1 MKIPQISQI
10 IYFQWPKPFEE
21 RTGSSWWKA
30 GPFSKKCF
38 LLRDLFHELQKK
50 SPKIDQE
57 FTPRCTHTSPQIPPK
72 KWTNNFFVRPISM
85 ASRVKL
91 DNSQFLV
98 SPNMLGPPS
107 GAMGWYRVSPPLA
120 DEHARWDRH
129 VVVYFEW
136 PLDLNMACACKYV
149 YIYIYICTWIIAYIV
164 TFLDTAIPRTRAAV
178 VCSSYQVTQS
188 PRFEVTRRFITVYI

>member
-1 MKIPQISQI
+1 MKIPQRIPNHLFPMAKA
-10 IYFQWPKPFEE
+10 YKE

-30 GPFSKKCF
+30 GPFSKKGF
-38 LLRDLFHELQKK
+38 SWRDLFHVLQKN
-50 SPKIDQE
+50 SQFTEIDQE

-136 PLDLNMACACKYV
+136 PLDLNMDCACKYV
-149 YIYIYICTWIIAYIV
+149 YIYIYMCTCISTNIYIY
-164 TFLDTAIPRTRAAV
+164 R
-178 VCSSYQVTQS
+178 
-188 PRFEVTRRFITVYI
+188 